1 MYCSNLC
8 SNSAF
13 ASLVGTP
20 IGITGSVVGLKI
32 SVITSV
38 IQKYKSMIN
47 YKKRRRSMIK

>member
-20 IGITGSVVGLKI
+20 IGITGSVAGLKI
-32 SVITSV
+32 CVITSV